1 MRAGSFAI
9 NTKAPINT
17 VSFRNIEF
25 LIQEAFTGIW
35 RNGLMAFASI
45 TTIALSLGILGA
57 FVLMAMGANN
67 FADAQ
72 IGRFQIKVFTRDA
85 DRAQAESIRDGI
97 RKIEDVTSVVI
108 LDRDKEYLKLKG
120 EHPNFDFAG
129 VRGERGNPLPYC
141 LDVKVADAS
150 RTTAVADTIRT
161 IDHVHRV
168 NEARDHVNR
177 VMALVRIMKVVSYA
191 GVAIL
196 LVTAGFIISNAIKLT
211 LYARRREIQIMQLVG
226 ATNWFI
232 RVPLVIEGIVFG
244 AVGAGVA
251 WVMLRVGSI
260 YVSRG
265 VESVARFM
273 DTFSSRIDPALL
285 AAGLLIVGVIIGA
298 TASCV
303 SIRKFL
309 QD

>member
-1 MRAGSFAI
+1 M

-17 VSFRNIEF
+17 VNFRNIEF
-25 LIQEAFTGIW
+25 LIQEAITGIW

-45 TTIALSLGILGA
+45 STIALSLGILGA

-67 FADAQ
+67 FASAQ
-72 IGRFQIKVFTRDA
+72 IGRFQIKVFTQDA
-85 DRAQAESIRDGI
+85 DRAQAESVRDRIRE
-97 RKIEDVTSVVI
+97 IEDVGSVVI
-108 LDRDKEYLKLKG
+108 LDRDREYADLKT

-129 VRGERGNPLPYC
+129 VRGDRGNPLPYC
-141 LDVKVADAS
+141 LDVRVADAS
-150 RTTAVADTIRT
+150 HTAEVADRIRT

-168 NEARDHVNR
+168 NEAREQVDR
-177 VMALVRIMKVVSYA
+177 VMTLARIVKAVSYA

-196 LVTAGFIISNAIKLT
+196 LVTTGFITSNAIKLT

-232 RVPLVIEGIVFG
+232 RVPLVIEGVVFG
-244 AVGAGVA
+244 AVGAAIA
-251 WVMLRVGSI
+251 WAMLRIGSI
-260 YVSRG
+260 YLSRG

-273 DTFSSRIDPALL
+273 YAFNSRLDPAHL

-298 TASCV
+298 TGSCV

-309 QD
+309 HD

>member
-1 MRAGSFAI
+1 MRAGSSAI
-9 NTKAPINT
+9 NTGAPTNT

-25 LIQEAFTGIW
+25 LIQEALTGIW

-45 TTIALSLGILGA
+45 STIALSLGILGA

-67 FADAQ
+67 FANAQ
-72 IGRFQIKVFTRDA
+72 IGRFQIKVFTQDA
-85 DRAQAESIRDGI
+85 DRAHAEYVRDQV
-97 RKIEDVTSVVI
+97 RKIDDVRSVVI
-108 LDRDKEYLKLKG
+108 LDRDKEYANLKG

-129 VRGERGNPLPYC
+129 VRGDRGNPLPYC
-141 LDVKVADAS
+141 LELQVSDAS
-150 RTTAVADTIRT
+150 RTAAVADTIRT

-177 VMALVRIMKVVSYA
+177 VMALARIVKGISYA

-196 LVTAGFIISNAIKLT
+196 LITAGFIISNAIKLT

-251 WVMLRVGSI
+251 WAIIRVGSI
-260 YVSRG
+260 YLSRG

-273 DTFSSRIDPALL
+273 DTFSSRIDPVLL
-285 AAGLLIVGVIIGA
+285 GAGLLIVGVIIGA
-298 TASCV
+298 TGSCV

-309 QD
+309 HD